1 LAQHL
6 SVDNPFDSWVLDSGA
21 SFHTTAIHE
30 ILENYVSGDFGKVYL
45 ADGTMLDV
53 VGIEN
58 VWIRIHAD
66 FVWKMKKVRHV
77 PKLKKN
83 LISVG

>member
-1 LAQHL
+1 
-6 SVDNPFDSWVLDSGA
+6 
-21 SFHTTAIHE
+21 
-30 ILENYVSGDFGKVYL
+30 VYL

-83 LISVG
+83 LISVGQLDD